1 MLELTQRP
9 LVESPLTTEPL
20 YVVVEGPIGVGK
32 TTLVHRLQERME
44 AQLVLEI
51 VEENPF
57 LPHFYTHPERRYA
70 FQTQLFFL
78 MSRFRQQKEL
88 YLRGEGS
95 EHGFLADYHLLKD
108 RIFAELTL
116 EDEELELYQSVF
128 ESLVLC
134 VRKPDVLIYL
144 TADEQALI
152 ERIERRARPFE
163 RDFDRRYLAR
173 LSERYQHHFSD
184 YEETPLL
191 KLNTTRINYVN
202 DEGPIDEIYNEVRR
216 LATNWRDGRG
226 INECISS
233 NFG

>member
-1 MLELTQRP
+1 MLDLYQRSEVDTP
-9 LVESPLTTEPL
+9 LIEEPL

-32 TTLVHRLQERME
+32 TTLVHRLREKMD

-57 LPHFYTHPERRYA
+57 LPQFYANPKRYA

-78 MSRFRQQKEL
+78 MSRFRQQKDLYQDPEL
-88 YLRGEGS
+88 NS
-95 EHGFLADYHLLKD
+95 GFLADYHLLKD

-116 EDEELELYQSVF
+116 EDEELSLYKSVY
-128 ESLVLC
+128 ESLSLC

-144 TADEQALI
+144 TADEKSLI

-173 LSERYQHHFSD
+173 LSERYQHHFSRYD
-184 YEETPLL
+184 DTPLL
-191 KLNTTRINYVN
+191 KLNTTRINYVT
-202 DEGPIDEIYNEVRR
+202 DEQPIDEIYHEVRR
-216 LATNWRDGRG
+216 LATNWRAGRD
-226 INECISS
+226 ISECISS
-233 NFG
+233 NFS

>member
-1 MLELTQRP
+1 MLKLNRRTQ
-9 LVESPLTTEPL
+9 VQSPLTDEPL

-32 TTLVHRLQERME
+32 TTLVHRLRERMD

-57 LPHFYTHPERRYA
+57 LPQFYTHPERRYA

-88 YLRGEGS
+88 YQRGDEAH
-95 EHGFLADYHLLKD
+95 HGFLADYHLLKD

-116 EDEELELYQSVF
+116 EDEELELYQNVY
-128 ESLVLC
+128 ESLALC

-173 LSERYQHHFSD
+173 LSERYQHHFSG

-191 KLNTTRINYVN
+191 KLNTTQIDYVS
-202 DEGPIDEIYNEVRR
+202 DESPVDEIYTEVRR
-216 LATNWRDGRG
+216 LATNWRAGCT

>member
-1 MLELTQRP
+1 MLHLTRRP
-9 LVESPLTTEPL
+9 SIQSPLTTEPL

-32 TTLVHRLQERME
+32 TTLVHRLRERMD
-44 AQLVLEI
+44 AQLVLEV

-57 LPHFYTHPERRYA
+57 LPHFYTHPDRRYA

-88 YLRGEGS
+88 YQRGDQRS
-95 EHGFLADYHLLKD
+95 HGFLADYHLLKD

-116 EDEELELYQSVF
+116 EDEELELYKSVY

-144 TADEQALI
+144 TADEHALI
-152 ERIERRARPFE
+152 ERIEQRARPFE
-163 RDFDRRYLAR
+163 RNFDRRYLAR

-184 YEETPLL
+184 YDETPLL
-191 KLNTTRINYVN
+191 KLNTTRIDYVT
-202 DEGPIDEIYNEVRR
+202 DESPIDEIYTEVRR
-216 LATNWRDGRG
+216 LATNWRDGLG

-233 NFG
+233 NFS